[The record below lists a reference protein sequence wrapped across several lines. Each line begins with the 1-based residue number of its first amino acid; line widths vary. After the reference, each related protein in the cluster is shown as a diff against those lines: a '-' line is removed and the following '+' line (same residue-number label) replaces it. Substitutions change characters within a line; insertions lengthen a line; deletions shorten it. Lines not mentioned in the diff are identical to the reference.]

1 MRVIPYPSQPG
12 YPATLATLATLAT
25 PVPLSRQDYGVL
37 ASLLQ
42 LVFPEPPNNSNSF
55 FDERSY

>member
-12 YPATLATLATLAT
+12 YPATLAT

>member
-12 YPATLATLATLAT
+12 YPATLATLAT